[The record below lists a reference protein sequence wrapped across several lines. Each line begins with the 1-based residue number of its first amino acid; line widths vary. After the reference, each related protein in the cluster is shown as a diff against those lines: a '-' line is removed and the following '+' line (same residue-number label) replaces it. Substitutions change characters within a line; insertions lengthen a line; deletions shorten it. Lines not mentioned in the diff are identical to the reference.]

1 MDLLLNNNEKEFS
14 QRLYPVY
21 RAIEITR
28 KNLEK
33 EKSLISFIGAP
44 WTLLVYMLGVKKD
57 KRNLNF
63 SKLNKNFNIASVSSV
78 INSGAVPIFAEIDKD
93 SGNMTAETISNVIT
107 SNSSSSDL
115 SKIKSRNVEENNDKT
130 SIADDAGEEVLSP
143 MPGVFYSAQSPD
155 KPPFVSE
162 GDQVKIGQTL
172 CIIESMK
179 IMNEIES
186 EQSGTIKK
194 ILVNNSDPVEFNQ
207 PLFIIE

>member
-1 MDLLLNNNEKEFS
+1 MWQDKVKEVIDILENSNVNE
-14 QRLYPVY
+14 
-21 RAIEITR
+21 IEVTFWGR
-28 KNLEK
+28 K
-33 EKSLISFIGAP
+33 IR
-44 WTLLVYMLGVKKD
+44 VVK
-57 KRNLNF
+57 N
-63 SKLNKNFNIASVSSV
+63 A
-78 INSGAVPIFAEIDKD
+78 
-93 SGNMTAETISNVIT
+93 SNVISST
-107 SNSSSSDL
+107 SSSSDL
-115 SKIKSRNVEENNDKT
+115 GKIKSPNVEEKNDKPST
-130 SIADDAGEEVLSP
+130 ADDNGEKVLSP

>member
-1 MDLLLNNNEKEFS
+1 MWQDKVKEVIDILENSNVNE
-14 QRLYPVY
+14 
-21 RAIEITR
+21 IEVTFWGR
-28 KNLEK
+28 K
-33 EKSLISFIGAP
+33 IR
-44 WTLLVYMLGVKKD
+44 VVK
-57 KRNLNF
+57 N
-63 SKLNKNFNIASVSSV
+63 A
-78 INSGAVPIFAEIDKD
+78 
-93 SGNMTAETISNVIT
+93 SNVISST
-107 SNSSSSDL
+107 SSSSDL

-130 SIADDAGEEVLSP
+130 STADDAGEKVLSP

-186 EQSGTIKK
+186 EQSGIIKK

>member
-1 MDLLLNNNEKEFS
+1 MWQDKVKEVIDILENSNVNE
-14 QRLYPVY
+14 
-21 RAIEITR
+21 IEVTFWGR
-28 KNLEK
+28 K
-33 EKSLISFIGAP
+33 IR
-44 WTLLVYMLGVKKD
+44 VVK
-57 KRNLNF
+57 N
-63 SKLNKNFNIASVSSV
+63 A
-78 INSGAVPIFAEIDKD
+78 
-93 SGNMTAETISNVIT
+93 SNVISST
-107 SNSSSSDL
+107 SSFSDL
-115 SKIKSRNVEENNDKT
+115 SKVKSRNVEENNDQT
-130 SIADDAGEEVLSP
+130 STPDDDAGEKVLSP

-207 PLFIIE
+207 PLFIIV